1 MTESISTPTALVQ
14 TQNGKR
20 FYVNSGMVGVVNSDK
35 HVINIANI
43 GERDIIFKMNPIVTS
58 NSTDNMYM
66 KVRNNSIVIYQST
79 FDTQRSV
86 DVSSPIH
93 FIIPA
98 NTSLEVLFANQ
109 TSSSRDVGVSCYG
122 KYLSM

>member
-20 FYVNSGMVGVVNSDK
+20 FYVNSGIIGVVNADK

-43 GERDIIFKMNPIVTS
+43 GERDIIFKMNPILEAVT
-58 NSTDNMYM
+58 TDNLYM
-66 KVRNNSIVIYQST
+66 KVKNNSIVIYLAV
-79 FDTQRSV
+79 FDTQRQADISG
-86 DVSSPIH
+86 PIR

-98 NTSLEVLFANQ
+98 NTSLEILMANQ
-109 TSSSRDVGVSCYG
+109 TSTSRNVGVSCYG
-122 KYLSM
+122 KYV